1 MKLRLHIKILT
12 APLRMLVFC
21 TLLLFRFTIQGQTIT
36 VSNAGI
42 FYVDSG
48 TTVAVKG
55 HWVNKSTADLVNDGN
70 FLLTGNL
77 LNDESNM
84 RTGTGT
90 LLLSGTSLQTL
101 SGAAPFLTYH
111 LTTDNPSG
119 IKLLNDL
126 SVSGQH
132 LFVKGVIS
140 TTDRFLIY
148 GPQSSYTGATDQ
160 RHVNGWVRKQ
170 GNSNMI
176 FPVGDSTVLRSI
188 TLNQLAQYSEF
199 DAHYFR
205 PTSNH
210 TRVTYPLVSVNANEY
225 WVVNKNAGASAQVV
239 LNWDNARIVFP
250 FTTLT
255 DMRGGYYSSN
265 SWVSQGGIV
274 AGDVSS
280 VGTVTLNA
288 QESFGAFSIGIIGA
302 LLRLRYLDLRASR
315 VAHASLLRWDTRNE
329 FEVASHQVER
339 SDDAVHFYP
348 LGEVAARNQ
357 MTQASYQYLDE
368 RPLQGTA
375 WYRIRSEGRNGQST
389 LSPIVSVSE
398 ASDGDIRIYNDVV
411 SGRVMVRATS
421 LFAGPY
427 NYELYTADGR
437 LIQSGSINIST
448 GITPVQLGRRTLPGI
463 YMIRLRNGR
472 INITQQL
479 FLN

>member
-1 MKLRLHIKILT
+1 MKLRLHINILT
-12 APLRMLVFC
+12 ASIR
-21 TLLLFRFTIQGQTIT
+21 TLLFCSLFQLNVQGQTIT
-36 VSNAGI
+36 VSNAGL
-42 FYVDSG
+42 FYIDSG
-48 TTVAVKG
+48 TTVVVKG
-55 HWVNKSTADLVNDGN
+55 NMVNKSSADLMNDGN
-70 FLLTGNL
+70 LLLTGNL
-77 LNDESNM
+77 LNDESTM
-84 RTGTGT
+84 RTGIGT
-90 LLLSGTSLQTL
+90 LQLSGTSLQTL
-101 SGAAPFLTYH
+101 SGSAPFFTFH

-132 LFVKGVIS
+132 RFVKGVIS
-140 TTDRFLIY
+140 STDRFLIY

-170 GNSNMI
+170 GTSNMI
-176 FPVGDSTVLRSI
+176 FPVGDSTVLRPI

-225 WVVNKNAGASAQVV
+225 WVVNKNAGTTAQVV
-239 LNWDNARIVFP
+239 LNWDNNRVVFP

-255 DMRGGYYSSN
+255 DMRGSYYNSN

-280 VGTVTLNA
+280 IGTVTMNA

-315 VAHASLLRWDTRNE
+315 VAHASLLRWDTQNE
-329 FEVASHQVER
+329 FEIANHQVER

-348 LGEVAARNQ
+348 IGEVAARNQ
-357 MTQASYQYLDE
+357 LTQSSYQYFDE

-375 WYRIRSEGRNGQST
+375 WYRIRSEGLNGQST
-389 LSPIVSVSE
+389 LSPMVSVSE
-398 ASDGDIRIYNDVV
+398 GSGGDLRIYNDVT
-411 SGRVMVRATS
+411 SGRVLVRAS
-421 LFAGPY
+421 ALFAGPY
-427 NYELYTADGR
+427 HYELYAADGR
-437 LIQSGSINIST
+437 LIQSGAITIST
-448 GITPVQLGRRTLPGI
+448 GITPVQFDRRTLPGI
-463 YMIRLRNGR
+463 YMIRLRNSR
-472 INITQQL
+472 INLTQQL